1 MSDVINTITRN
12 PMVLILVAFVVFCF
26 IKGGNNKGNG
36 KGSDGS
42 SGSSGSS
49 TPPSV

>member
-12 PMVLILVAFVVFCF
+12 PMILILVAFVVLCF
-26 IKGGNNKGNG
+26 IKGGNS